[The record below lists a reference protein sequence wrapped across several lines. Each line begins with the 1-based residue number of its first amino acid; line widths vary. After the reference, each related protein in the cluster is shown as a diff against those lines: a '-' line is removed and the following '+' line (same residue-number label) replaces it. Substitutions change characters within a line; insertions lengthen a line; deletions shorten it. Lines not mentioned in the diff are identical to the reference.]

1 MNPPTNSESVL
12 YPLAHFY
19 GAHGHPLPEIATIDP
34 SNIPP
39 PYHDLL
45 VHHGDMT
52 SRLEAFHQGK
62 IILHPLQIL
71 PSNDFYRR
79 EVLLCRADSELPVE
93 YGAIEIHL
101 AEFSPALRQEILD
114 AKVPLGGL
122 LNQHGIIY
130 RSQPRAFLTLA
141 PDRKMTD
148 HFQIASP
155 ATLYGRSNCLLSKD
169 HHILAKIVE
178 ILRP

>member
-1 MNPPTNSESVL
+1 VNPPTNSESVL

-79 EVLLCRADSELPVE
+79 EVLLCRADSGLPVE

>member
-1 MNPPTNSESVL
+1 MNPQILSESAL

-34 SNIPP
+34 SNIPL

-62 IILHPLQIL
+62 IILQPLQIL
-71 PSNDFYRR
+71 PSDGFYRR
-79 EVLLCRADSELPVE
+79 EVLLCQADSGLPVE

-101 AEFSPALRQEILD
+101 AAFPPALRQEIFD
-114 AKVPLGGL
+114 AKIPLGGL

-130 RSQPRAFLTLA
+130 RSEPRAFLNVA
-141 PDRKMTD
+141 PDRKMAE
-148 HFQIASP
+148 HFQLPSP
-155 ATLYGRSNCLLSKD
+155 TTLYGRSNCLLSKD
-169 HHILAKIVE
+169 HQILAKIVE

>member
-1 MNPPTNSESVL
+1 VNPPTNSESVL

-45 VHHGDMT
+45 VHHGEMT
-52 SRLEAFHQGK
+52 SRLEAFHQAK
-62 IILHPLQIL
+62 IILQPLQIL
-71 PSNDFYRR
+71 PSDDFYRR
-79 EVLLCRADSELPVE
+79 EVLLCQADSGLPVE

-130 RSQPRAFLTLA
+130 RSEPRAFLTLA